1 MKKLLTKLGL
11 LITGAAMAIG
21 VGIVSFNNEA
31 KEVNAAYSGVSPY
44 TITMND
50 KSLMDATSYS
60 SGTATISGI
69 GLTFANV
76 NPSNGQMKRDDS
88 YIFNTTALP
97 GKITNITL
105 TYTSGT
111 WTTAHAKVGI
121 EAFTTDNAK
130 TGTNEDKGVK
140 DGDLK
145 TISWDFSVDNAKFF
159 TVFLLTGDSS
169 GSGYYI
175 HTLKITYEQTPTS
188 IEFNGNSNPKTVFY
202 VGDDFSTTGLIV
214 DVNYANGGKE
224 TIVKDTDY
232 TVSEPDLSSTGPK
245 TVTISPKAGGK
256 AVGCSSISYDITVN
270 PGRELVSVTLTGD
283 LTNKAYTIGDSWD
296 LTGISLTGNYNDSTT
311 ENLGTLNSLI
321 TAEKVTFTLD
331 PEKPALGGSTL
342 DIKNLKYEG
351 TYDATETLHITG
363 ITVSEKIRYVLFEE
377 ETITAGDYM
386 LVTSDSYAVT
396 NELTGNDKRILAAN
410 DFEITNNCIFEPDA
424 KFSYTV
430 AKDGDYYTFY
440 NAAENKYLAGT
451 VANES
456 GFVESVNDYARWT
469 VTRANGG
476 YKLINKVVSGYLQKN
491 STINHYFGCY
501 GNSTGF
507 LGVLYLYKQLP
518 PVVKV
523 TVVDNKTTI
532 GLGGSATI
540 TTELLN
546 GAAYTATFSS
556 DDPNG
561 DHAVLTDNGDGTAT
575 LTAVSAGLV
584 TVTTSALGCEDVE
597 TVFTIR
603 DIALIEK
610 IKVETQPDKIEY
622 IAGEEFSSAGLSI
635 EVTYSNGGT
644 DVKTSGFVTSP
655 VDMSTK
661 GVKVVTVSY
670 TEEEITRETSFEI
683 TVSYPSITVPE
694 AIEIIKPLEKQ
705 TPTAETYRVTGKVVS
720 KEWSGN
726 STEGY
731 ANINIAVKYNEQ
743 DPEKVF
749 QIYHALQGDKDTF
762 NLIQVGAT
770 IIVESKLQK
779 YTKNDQDIYE
789 TVANPDIIDFDEQVG
804 KLVTAVS
811 IHREPDNKQ
820 YYVGDTEFDYSGTV
834 MYIHYNTG
842 SGDRET
848 VRYDDDPTAFLEIFE
863 FTDPD
868 TSDSKASVPV
878 TITHKETG
886 FSDSFN
892 VSVSDVKP
900 SSISVTKNP
909 TKTTY
914 ASGEE
919 FEPDGIEV
927 TVKNNNGSEFVADS
941 SKLTYRTIAQD
952 GKVYEGDTYV
962 TVIYDN
968 NNNLTKS
975 IPITVAPKYITGISA
990 TLSEGWNDD
999 TYDIGGTFNTKS
1011 LVIHVNYNDGSFDK
1025 YNSKNSDFSMFTITP
1040 PDMSTAGDKNVTI
1053 TYTSGG
1059 DTFITT
1065 VLIHIKG
1072 VEELSIDQEPY
1083 RLVYRVGDELNL
1095 NGLKLTALYN
1105 TTDVEDVDPTW
1116 DNVTITG
1123 DTSKDGPNQ
1132 KITFTYKGASA
1143 SYEIDVWL
1151 TNTGREVL
1159 IKSEIAKLKNSV
1171 KASDYTDENWA
1182 TVQDIISALEDSLSD
1197 YDASKDGQ
1205 HYSSDVLE
1213 EIEAAKELIAAVPLK
1228 NITKIELIQPTK
1240 TTYNIGENLDLTGFM
1255 VIVYFENG
1263 TMRFVTADA
1272 CTITGFDS
1280 STAGTKTIKVTYSGF
1295 DAEFKVT
1302 VVDPTPVYEKTLEN
1316 ITISGP
1322 TKTTYEYGEELNT
1335 AGLVVTAHYSDNT
1348 TDTVTNV
1355 TVTGYNKNQSGQQT
1369 VTVSYTEGEVTK
1381 IATFT
1386 VTVGEQPVD
1395 PAVVE
1400 EARTEAIAELN
1411 DFFDSIDLS
1420 GYSAEVIA
1428 QFNAAKQQAMQTL
1441 GGAATEEEIATAL
1454 ANAKAALNAL
1464 VNNNPKPTPTPTPEP
1479 ATETTGASA
1488 GLMVLMLFA
1497 LLAVVIVPII
1507 IASGKE
1513 K

>member
-1 MKKLLTKLGL
+1 MKKLLSKLGL
-11 LITGAAMAIG
+11 FITSAAMAIG
-21 VGIVSFNNEA
+21 VGVVAFASDYKEARAEEVALVSLTFPDDNSSTNGVQNYTSTWEAKSGTYLWTVTNFNNGNWGYGWNEIRA
-31 KEVNAAYSGVSPY
+31 VSKNATSIATVTTKSVLGKKINKVVVNITALTAGDINSQKLYVASNSTFTENLQTVPVDVSTGDNTFNIVTPTANQFYKLEYDCKQGTSNGTIKVASITYYYDTDDDTTELDNLEITQAPTKTTYIAGDEFDPTGLKVRANYSDSTHVDLDIEDL
-44 TITMND
+44 TITPTTITAETTKVTISYTDNEITKTVD
-50 KSLMDATSYS
+50 QAITALTVTDVVSVNTAPLKIQKGEVLDASEVTLNVTLSDDS
-60 SGTATISGI
+60 QAVVTATDVSC
-69 GLTFANV
+69 
-76 NPSNGQMKRDDS
+76 D
-88 YIFNTTALP
+88 
-97 GKITNITL
+97 
-105 TYTSGT
+105 TS
-111 WTTAHAKVGI
+111 AI
-121 EAFTTDNAK
+121 
-130 TGTNEDKGVK
+130 
-140 DGDLK
+140 
-145 TISWDFSVDNAKFF
+145 
-159 TVFLLTGDSS
+159 
-169 GSGYYI
+169 
-175 HTLKITYEQTPTS
+175 
-188 IEFNGNSNPKTVFY
+188 
-202 VGDDFSTTGLIV
+202 
-214 DVNYANGGKE
+214 
-224 TIVKDTDY
+224 
-232 TVSEPDLSSTGPK
+232 K
-245 TVTISPKAGGK
+245 TVTATATYSAATGTKTATWQIF
-256 AVGCSSISYDITVN
+256 
-270 PGRELVSVTLTGD
+270 VSGPERYFLHTG
-283 LTNKAYTIGDSWD
+283 
-296 LTGISLTGNYNDSTT
+296 
-311 ENLGTLNSLI
+311 
-321 TAEKVTFTLD
+321 
-331 PEKPALGGSTL
+331 ALE
-342 DIKNLKYEG
+342 D
-351 TYDATETLHITG
+351 
-363 ITVSEKIRYVLFEE
+363 
-377 ETITAGDYM
+377 GDY
-386 LVTSDSYAVT
+386 VFTSDSYALSNT
-396 NELTGNDKRILAAN
+396 L
-410 DFEITNNCIFEPDA
+410 
-424 KFSYTV
+424 
-430 AKDGDYYTFY
+430 DGDGRAHNGSFTIDEGTVVNPTADIIWTVKTFTVEDVRYVTIKNKDTDKYLGRSAHLKFVDDVDETEKWYVSEGDTYEFKSSASSSATRLRQNGNSGWGSY
-440 NAAENKYLAGT
+440 NA
-451 VANES
+451 
-456 GFVESVNDYARWT
+456 
-469 VTRANGG
+469 
-476 YKLINKVVSGYLQKN
+476 
-491 STINHYFGCY
+491 
-501 GNSTGF
+501 
-507 LGVLYLYKQLP
+507 GVGKSLTLYKHETP
-518 PVVKV
+518 TYSVSVPRYEISDNTYKIGKGDSFVVTSELDNGAVGKV
-523 TVVDNKTTI
+523 TYSLTS
-532 GLGGSATI
+532 GSGI
-540 TTELLN
+540 
-546 GAAYTATFSS
+546 S
-556 DDPNG
+556 
-561 DHAVLTDNGDGTAT
+561 LTDNDDGTAT
-575 LTAVSAGLV
+575 IAYNEAGSGVVKAHLDGCDDITLNFVTVNQLLPISMVVKTAPTKTNYIVGDEFEISGLSV
-584 TVTTSALGCEDVE
+584 TVTWSDASTSDVSE
-597 TVFTIR
+597 NLVCTGF
-603 DIALIEK
+603 D
-610 IKVETQPDKIEY
+610 
-622 IAGEEFSSAGLSI
+622 SSKKEL
-635 EVTYSNGGT
+635 NQ
-644 DVKTSGFVTSP
+644 
-655 VDMSTK
+655 
-661 GVKVVTVSY
+661 
-670 TEEEITRETSFEI
+670 EITI
-683 TVSYPSITVPE
+683 NYTVEGVLATATTVVNINYPSITVPE

-705 TPTAETYRVTGKVVS
+705 TPTAATYRVTGKVVS

-743 DPEKVF
+743 DPEKIF

-779 YTKNDQDIYE
+779 FTKNDQDIYE
-789 TVANPDIIDFDEQVG
+789 TVANPDIIDFDDEVG
-804 KLVTAVS
+804 KLVTGVS
-811 IHREPDNKQ
+811 VHREPDNKQ

-868 TSDSKASVPV
+868 TSDSKAYVPV

-975 IPITVAPKYITGISA
+975 IPITVTPKYITGISA

-1040 PDMSTAGDKNVTI
+1040 PDMSTAGDKNVAI

-1083 RLVYRVGDELNL
+1083 RLVYRVGDELNF

-1105 TTDVEDVDPTW
+1105 TAEVEDVDPTW

-1143 SYEIDVWL
+1143 YYEIDVWL

-1182 TVQDIISALEDSLSD
+1182 TVQDIISTLEDSLSD

-1213 EIEAAKELIAAVPLK
+1213 EIDAAKELIAAVPLK

-1240 TTYNIGENLDLTGFM
+1240 TTYNIGEELDLTGFM

-1280 STAGTKTIKVTYSGF
+1280 STAGTKTVKVTYSGF

-1302 VVDPTPVYEKTLEN
+1302 VIDPAPVYEKTLEN
-1316 ITISGP
+1316 ITIAGP

-1348 TDTVTNV
+1348 TATVTNV
-1355 TVTGYNKNQSGQQT
+1355 TVTGYNRNQSGQQT
-1369 VTVSYTEGEVTK
+1369 ITVSYTEGGVTK
-1381 IATFT
+1381 TATFT
-1386 VTVGEQPVD
+1386 VTVGEEPVD

-1411 DFFDSIDLS
+1411 DFFDSIDLT

-1428 QFNAAKQQAMQTL
+1428 QFNAAKQQAMQAL

-1464 VNNNPKPTPTPTPEP
+1464 INDNPKPTPTPEP
-1479 ATETTGASA
+1479 ATTTAGASA